1 MRTRRITVFT
11 VAVGLL
17 IVSVPLVA
25 HHANAVFDIG
35 KRITVKGT
43 VTEWFWAN
51 PHCLL
56 RLDVKDDRGNVVHWI
71 AETQAPPN
79 MIPFG
84 WSKRSFMPGDDVT
97 LTLEPVKNGQPL
109 GRLLQ
114 VVFAD
119 GKTLVA
125 GAAGSTAGAN
135 AGSGGGGKP
144 EDTPKQ

>member
-1 MRTRRITVFT
+1 MRTRLITVFT
-11 VAVGLL
+11 AVGLS
-17 IVSVPLVA
+17 IVSVPLFA

-35 KRITVKGT
+35 KRVTLKGT

-56 RLDVKDDRGNVVHWI
+56 RVDVKDDRGNVVHWI
-71 AETQAPPN
+71 GETQAPPN

-84 WSKRSFMPGDDVT
+84 WSRSSFKAGDEVT

-114 VVFAD
+114 AVFAD
-119 GKTLVA
+119 GKTLIA
-125 GAAGSTAGAN
+125 GAAGSAA
-135 AGSGGGGKP
+135 P
-144 EDTPKQ
+144 PQP